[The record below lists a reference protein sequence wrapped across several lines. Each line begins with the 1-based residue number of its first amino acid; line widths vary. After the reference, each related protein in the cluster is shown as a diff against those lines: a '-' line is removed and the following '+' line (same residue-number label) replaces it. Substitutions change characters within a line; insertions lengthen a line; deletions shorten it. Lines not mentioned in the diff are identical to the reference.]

1 MQFALTDL
9 HGKCLPSMLWH
20 LKKCSWLSH
29 VTALGKHIDLDTGW
43 HRCHHVGITLEMPL
57 ECCAPCGGNTWNQ
70 SSQIFASSITGWIWL
85 VVYLPL
91 WKIWKSNEGH
101 QHRFEQ
107 NNKCPSSTVL
117 RRIPQ
122 DFGQGHLAMGFR
134 LLAIYN
140 WRCFFV
146 KDAEFTSSKIGTFV
160 QQNMVVGWSW
170 MASTWWFTEAIRGG
184 HKPNRT
190 GLTPLT
196 LLLAGVVTV
205 STNWAEPPLL
215 FVAVSI
221 RSKWSNVLDSLSFET
236 VPSHCNDPQLGFEF
250 ESKHW
255 EK

>member
-1 MQFALTDL
+1 MPFALTDL

-70 SSQIFASSITGWIWL
+70 SSQFLHHQLLVGSGWWYTYPSEKYESQMRVTNIVSNRTTSAPLQRSSVESPGFWPGAPCNG
-85 VVYLPL
+85 VPAV
-91 WKIWKSNEGH
+91 
-101 QHRFEQ
+101 
-107 NNKCPSSTVL
+107 
-117 RRIPQ
+117 
-122 DFGQGHLAMGFR
+122 GHLQ
-134 LLAIYN
+134 
-140 WRCFFV
+140 WRCFSV